1 MSINLIEIV
10 LEIVLNPFFIISSIF
25 WIIMLII
32 IIVFGKKRKG
42 LMYIFIPLFAMVGTK
57 RLNKFLKRVSQW
69 HPKFWRIFW
78 SCGFFV
84 SFFFMIYGIWLI
96 FYNLVSL
103 LISPSIENAL
113 IPLVPGLTIDLPTFA
128 YLIIPILFVVTI
140 HEFSHAMAAGS
151 DNINVLSTGVFAG
164 GLFYLLG
171 FGAYCE
177 VDEHTLN
184 SKPSLWKTRL
194 RIAAAGTYSNAI
206 MAGIGILLILN
217 FTGLITPSYGP
228 RVFQIDYVSQP
239 YEGGYNYNNLIEGD
253 VVVAI
258 NETLIDV
265 DNGVDLDNILVNK
278 TQIKCSVGDSL
289 NFTIYNANSNSYL
302 YKSVNL
308 GIYNFIGISYENI
321 SNGEL
326 KINQVYSALQGGNNY
341 DKNLTIGT
349 LITKINGTQVDV
361 SNNITIDYILTQVQP
376 GDYLN
381 LTADSGVSYLLDVD
395 AVPLVPGAFI
405 FENLYMGI
413 LYEDLGNNDIHIS
426 KVFNNLT
433 ESGIN
438 EGILK
443 EGDQILEV
451 EGIGIQSNEHSF
463 KNIIDNLTLNPSEPI
478 NFKIKR
484 DQEILEINTNTLEIP
499 TKSVK
504 IGIFSNKNYW
514 IPKNFLSIW
523 LSGNF
528 PFYLL
533 RQLLWFF
540 VVSFSVTIFNMLPIP
555 IFDGDRIINE
565 IINKIIGEKYDSI
578 EKKIEEF
585 YYKREKKEY
594 PLNQYRINKINSLK
608 LKSEEGEIIIGLDN
622 YHLIDGTGDGFKD
635 VLALTFPETSK
646 IKEKSIFEVN
656 YEYQFD
662 SKSPIK
668 KKIINSIRLI
678 ITLAFLANIILS
690 FMRFGDISSIFNF

>member
-1 MSINLIEIV
+1 MSINLIEIL

-42 LMYIFIPLFAMVGTK
+42 LINIFIPLFAMVGTK
-57 RLNKFLKRVSQW
+57 RLNKFLKSVSQW

-84 SFFFMIYGIWLI
+84 SFFFMIYGIWFI

-103 LISPSIENAL
+103 IISPSIENAILPL
-113 IPLVPGLTIDLPTFA
+113 IPGLTIDLPTFA

-140 HEFSHAMAAGS
+140 HEFSHAIAAGS

-171 FGAYCE
+171 FGAYVE

-217 FTGLITPSYGP
+217 FTTLIFPFYGP
-228 RVFQIDYVSQP
+228 RVFQIDYVSYP
-239 YEGGYNYNNLIEGD
+239 YEGGYNYYNLIEGD

-258 NETLIDV
+258 NETLIDI
-265 DNGVDLDNILVNK
+265 DNEVNLNNILTNK

-289 NFTIYNANSNSYL
+289 NFTIYNVNSNSYL
-302 YKSVNL
+302 YKSVIL

-341 DKNLTIGT
+341 DKNLTVGT

-361 SNNITIDYILTQVQP
+361 SKNITIDYTLTQVQP

-381 LTADSGVSYLLDVD
+381 LTANNGVSYLLDVD

-451 EGIGIQSNEHSF
+451 EGIDIQSNEHSF

-484 DQEILEINTNTLEIP
+484 DQEILEINANTLEIP

-504 IGIFSNKNYW
+504 IGIFSNENYW
-514 IPKNFLSIW
+514 IPKNFFSIW
-523 LSGNF
+523 FSGTF

-540 VVSFSVTIFNMLPIP
+540 VVAFSVTLFNMLPLP
-555 IFDGDRIINE
+555 IFDGDRIVKE
-565 IINKIIGEKYDSI
+565 IINKIIGEKYDST
-578 EKKIEEF
+578 EKKTEEF

-622 YHLIDGTGDGFKD
+622 YDLIDGTGDGFKD
-635 VLALTFPETSK
+635 VLVLTFPETSK
-646 IKEKSIFEVN
+646 IKEKSILEVN

-690 FMRFGDISSIFNF
+690 FMRFGNILSIFNF

>member
-1 MSINLIEIV
+1 MSINLIEIL

-42 LMYIFIPLFAMVGTK
+42 LINIFIPLFAMVGTK
-57 RLNKFLKRVSQW
+57 RLNNFLKKISRW
-69 HPKFWRIFW
+69 HPKFWRTFW
-78 SCGFFV
+78 SIGFFV
-84 SFFFMIYGIWLI
+84 SFFFMIYGIWFI
-96 FYNLVSL
+96 FYNLISL
-103 LISPSIENAL
+103 IFNPSIENAL
-113 IPLVPGLTIDLPTFA
+113 IPLVPGITVDLPTFA

-140 HEFSHAMAAGS
+140 HEFSHAIAAGS
-151 DNINVLSTGVFAG
+151 DNIDVLSTGVFAG
-164 GLFYLLG
+164 GLFLLLG

-217 FTGLITPSYGP
+217 FTTLISPFYGP
-228 RVFQIDYVSQP
+228 RVFQIDYVSYP

-258 NETLIDV
+258 NETLIDI
-265 DNGVDLDNILVNK
+265 DNGVYLDNILTNK

-289 NFTIYNANSNSYL
+289 NFTIYNVGSNSYL
-302 YKSVNL
+302 YKSVIL

-326 KINQVYSALQGGNNY
+326 RINQIYSVLQGGNNY
-341 DKNLTIGT
+341 DKNLTVGT
-349 LITKINGTQVDV
+349 IITKINGTQVDV
-361 SNNITIDYILTQVQP
+361 SNNITIDYILTQVQL

-381 LTADSGVSYLLDVD
+381 LTTDNGVSYLLDVD

-413 LYEDLGNNDIHIS
+413 LYEDLGSNDIHIS

-451 EGIGIQSNEHSF
+451 EGIDIQSNEHSF

-484 DQEILEINTNTLEIP
+484 DQEILEINANTLEIP

-504 IGIFSNKNYW
+504 IGIFSNENYW

-523 LSGNF
+523 FSGIF

-540 VVSFSVTIFNMLPIP
+540 VVSFSVTLFNMLPLP
-555 IFDGDRIINE
+555 IFDGDRIIKE
-565 IINKIIGEKYDSI
+565 IINKIIGEKYDST
-578 EKKIEEF
+578 ENKTEEF
-585 YYKREKKEY
+585 YYKHEKKEY
-594 PLNQYRINKINSLK
+594 ALNKYRINQINSLK
-608 LKSEEGEIIIGLDN
+608 LKVDEGEIIISPDK
-622 YHLIDGTGDGFKD
+622 YHLTDGTGDGFMD
-635 VLALTFPETSK
+635 VLTLNLPETSK
-646 IKEKSIFEVN
+646 IKENSIFEVS
-656 YEYQFD
+656 YEYKFD
-662 SKSPIK
+662 SKSPTK
-668 KKIINSIRLI
+668 KKLINSIRLI
-678 ITLAFLANIILS
+678 ITFAFLANIILS
-690 FMRFGDISSIFNF
+690 FMRFGDILSIFNF